1 MKPAFALFTVL
12 SLGTAPFQCAND
24 PDPDERLE
32 DTPPEALFNLAE
44 QFRQQGMMDA
54 RQVTL
59 RQIVDQY
66 PNSREAHQAQMILD
80 GRELTPEASSGGS
93 DAEGASGS
101 APDER

>member
-44 QFRQQGMMDA
+44 QFRQHNPA
-54 RQVTL
+54 TL
-59 RQIVDQY
+59 RE
-66 PNSREAHQAQMILD
+66 SL
-80 GRELTPEASSGGS
+80 LASLKNRPFVTEVLSGGAGNTS
-93 DAEGASGS
+93 TQLRMTNVYSS
-101 APDER
+101 QQ